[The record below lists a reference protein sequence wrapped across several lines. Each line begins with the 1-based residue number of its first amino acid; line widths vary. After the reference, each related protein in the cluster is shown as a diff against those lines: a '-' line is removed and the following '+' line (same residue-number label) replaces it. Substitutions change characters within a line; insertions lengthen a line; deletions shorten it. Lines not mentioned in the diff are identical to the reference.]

1 MHAGPIISTLI
12 LIIMIMKKIYL
23 QPECETCDV
32 LVESPILSPLG
43 GPKFSGESYGNSDD
57 DDDNWN

>member
-1 MHAGPIISTLI
+1 
-12 LIIMIMKKIYL
+12 MKKIYL